1 MKRTLLSLLA
11 VILALTAS
19 AQGFKGR
26 ILKLDFRKPVTE
38 RGGSSVDVGLS
49 GVSRSGSTSLL
60 DLERALEKAAE
71 DPEIALVFMTPDKLS
86 AGAATTEEIRAAL
99 ARFRASGKPI
109 LSYSTG
115 FSTNTYYLASVA
127 DKVVLNPAGY
137 GMIAGMSSTQYFL
150 KDALDSLGIRIQL
163 IRHGKYKSAGERFIR
178 NDISPENREQYE
190 TMLRSIWTNRME
202 EGAASRGTTVAALDS
217 LVDNLALDA
226 PESWLKNG
234 LVDELAHR
242 DEVEHYFAVLFGKA
256 PDKLDFVTLEDY
268 AGKLRKGSGG
278 KIAVVFAD
286 GEISRDGSDGIVG
299 NRMAQ
304 TLASVRRDEDVKA
317 VVFRVNSPGG
327 EVVASDLIRREIELL
342 RKEGKPVIASYGD
355 YAASGGY
362 WISSPAD
369 RIFSGRSTLTGSIG
383 VFGLVPVIG
392 DAVKKHLKVNLVSIN
407 THAHSDAMSGIR
419 AMDETETAQYQAHI
433 EAIYDR
439 FVSLVAESR
448 GKTREAVDEI
458 AQGRVWAG
466 RDAIGIG
473 LVDEFGT
480 LLDAVHY
487 AAEKAGLKSYRIA
500 CYPARKKG
508 LKAILSD
515 DGTEPLVRV
524 PEVPASLRNYVTPG
538 EHTLARLP
546 YVITIQ

>member
-1 MKRTLLSLLA
+1 MKRTVLSLLA
-11 VILALTAS
+11 VVLALTAS
-19 AQGFKGR
+19 AQTYKGR
-26 ILKLDFRKPVTE
+26 ILKLDFRKAVTE
-38 RGGSSVDVGLS
+38 RGGSSMDVGLS
-49 GVSRSGSTSLL
+49 GVSRKGSVSLL

-71 DPEIALVFMTPDKLS
+71 DPRITLVFMTPDALS
-86 AGAATTEEIRAAL
+86 AGPATTEEIRAAVS
-99 ARFRASGKPI
+99 RFRASGKPV

-115 FSTNTYYLASVA
+115 FSANTYYLASVA

-137 GMIAGMSSTQYFL
+137 GMLSGMSSTQDFL
-150 KDALDSLGIRIQL
+150 KDALDSLGIRMQL

-178 NDISPENREQYE
+178 NDISPENREQYR
-190 TMLRSIWTNRME
+190 TLLRSIWDNRME
-202 EGAASRGTTVAALDS
+202 DIAASRGTTVARIDS

-242 DEVEHYFAVLFGKA
+242 DEVEHYLAVLYGKA
-256 PDKLDFVTLEDY
+256 VDDLDFITLEDY
-268 AGKLRKGSGG
+268 AEKLRKGSGD
-278 KIAVVFAD
+278 KVAVVFAD
-286 GEISRDGSDGIVG
+286 GEISPDGTDGIVG
-299 NRMAQ
+299 KRMAN
-304 TLASVRRDEDVKA
+304 TLAELRRDDDVKA

-327 EVVASDLIRREIELL
+327 EVVASDLIRREVEML
-342 RKEGKPVIASYGD
+342 RKDGKPVIASYGD

-369 RIFSGRSTLTGSIG
+369 RIFSNRSTLTGSIG
-383 VFGLVPVIG
+383 VFGLVPVFG
-392 DAVKKHLKVNLVSIN
+392 DAVRKHLKINPVSIN
-407 THAHSDAMSGIR
+407 THAHSDALSGIR
-419 AMDETETAQYQAHI
+419 PMDEAETAQYQAHI

-439 FVSLVAESR
+439 FVSLVAENR
-448 GKTREAVDEI
+448 GKTREEVDEI

-480 LLDAVHY
+480 LMDAVRC
-487 AAEKAGLKSYRIA
+487 AADRAGLKDYRIVT
-500 CYPARKKG
+500 YPVRKKG

-515 DGTEPLVRV
+515 DEKHEPLVRL
-524 PEVPASLRNYVTPG
+524 PEQLAPLRAYAHG

>member
-60 DLERALEKAAE
+60 ELERALEKAAE

-202 EGAASRGTTVAALDS
+202 EVAASRGTTVAALDS
-217 LVDNLALDA
+217 LVDNLAL
-226 PESWLKNG
+226 
-234 LVDELAHR
+234 R
-242 DEVEHYFAVLFGKA
+242 
-256 PDKLDFVTLEDY
+256 
-268 AGKLRKGSGG
+268 
-278 KIAVVFAD
+278 
-286 GEISRDGSDGIVG
+286 
-299 NRMAQ
+299 
-304 TLASVRRDEDVKA
+304 
-317 VVFRVNSPGG
+317 
-327 EVVASDLIRREIELL
+327 
-342 RKEGKPVIASYGD
+342 
-355 YAASGGY
+355 
-362 WISSPAD
+362 
-369 RIFSGRSTLTGSIG
+369 
-383 VFGLVPVIG
+383 
-392 DAVKKHLKVNLVSIN
+392 
-407 THAHSDAMSGIR
+407 
-419 AMDETETAQYQAHI
+419 
-433 EAIYDR
+433 
-439 FVSLVAESR
+439 
-448 GKTREAVDEI
+448 
-458 AQGRVWAG
+458 
-466 RDAIGIG
+466 
-473 LVDEFGT
+473 
-480 LLDAVHY
+480 
-487 AAEKAGLKSYRIA
+487 
-500 CYPARKKG
+500 
-508 LKAILSD
+508 
-515 DGTEPLVRV
+515 
-524 PEVPASLRNYVTPG
+524 
-538 EHTLARLP
+538 
-546 YVITIQ
+546 

>member
-1 MKRTLLSLLA
+1 MAR
-11 VILALTAS
+11 
-19 AQGFKGR
+19 
-26 ILKLDFRKPVTE
+26 
-38 RGGSSVDVGLS
+38 
-49 GVSRSGSTSLL
+49 RSPHWIRSW
-60 DLERALEKAAE
+60 
-71 DPEIALVFMTPDKLS
+71 
-86 AGAATTEEIRAAL
+86 TTWP
-99 ARFRASGKPI
+99 S
-109 LSYSTG
+109 
-115 FSTNTYYLASVA
+115 
-127 DKVVLNPAGY
+127 
-137 GMIAGMSSTQYFL
+137 
-150 KDALDSLGIRIQL
+150 
-163 IRHGKYKSAGERFIR
+163 
-178 NDISPENREQYE
+178 
-190 TMLRSIWTNRME
+190 
-202 EGAASRGTTVAALDS
+202 
-217 LVDNLALDA
+217 
-226 PESWLKNG
+226 
-234 LVDELAHR
+234 DELAHR

-256 PDKLDFVTLEDY
+256 PDKLDFITLEDY

-327 EVVASDLIRREIELL
+327 EVVASDLIRREVELL

>member
-60 DLERALEKAAE
+60 ELERALEKAAE
-71 DPEIALVFMTPDKLS
+71 DPDIALVFMTPDKLS

-202 EGAASRGTTVAALDS
+202 EVAASRGTTVAALDS

-286 GEISRDGSDGIVG
+286 GEISRDGSDGIDG

-327 EVVASDLIRREIELL
+327 EVVASDLIRREVELL
-342 RKEGKPVIASYGD
+342 RKGNRSLPVTATMPLR
-355 YAASGGY
+355 AA
-362 WISSPAD
+362 
-369 RIFSGRSTLTGSIG
+369 TGSPPRRTG
-383 VFGLVPVIG
+383 SSRDGPPL
-392 DAVKKHLKVNLVSIN
+392 
-407 THAHSDAMSGIR
+407 R
-419 AMDETETAQYQAHI
+419 AP
-433 EAIYDR
+433 
-439 FVSLVAESR
+439 S
-448 GKTREAVDEI
+448 
-458 AQGRVWAG
+458 
-466 RDAIGIG
+466 
-473 LVDEFGT
+473 
-480 LLDAVHY
+480 
-487 AAEKAGLKSYRIA
+487 
-500 CYPARKKG
+500 
-508 LKAILSD
+508 
-515 DGTEPLVRV
+515 
-524 PEVPASLRNYVTPG
+524 ASSAWCP
-538 EHTLARLP
+538 
-546 YVITIQ
+546 